1 MKTCRKTTFEAWD
14 GPFCSEHDISWDGLS
29 WDGAVPVINA
39 STTRI
44 PFLQNSTPPR
54 NHGLVGDWKT
64 SLRPSIYLYGLNEEW
79 NDFFVASV
87 VFQNN
92 FLRPPKYPMC
102 IAEFTM
108 FMNCSP
114 ARDDVHIKII
124 ANLRYAGKN

>member
-1 MKTCRKTTFEAWD
+1 LGWFVLPCSSSDKCFYNQNPFPPKFNPPQKPWFSRGLENIFE
-14 GPFCSEHDISWDGLS
+14 
-29 WDGAVPVINA
+29 
-39 STTRI
+39 T
-44 PFLQNSTPPR
+44 
-54 NHGLVGDWKT
+54 
-64 SLRPSIYLYGLNEEW
+64 IYLYGLNEEW

-124 ANLRYAGKN
+124 ANLRYAGKK